1 MFSSLLPIL
10 GLVGA
15 VAVYGVVFAS
25 KIDNLRGDG
34 EQRGNR
40 LSE

>member
-10 GLVGA
+10 GLVGV

-25 KIDNLRGDG
+25 KIDNLSGNSD
-34 EQRGNR
+34 QRGNR
-40 LSE
+40 LSD

>member
-25 KIDNLRGDG
+25 KIDNLRGDS

-40 LSE
+40 LGD